1 MSSSEKI
8 DLYRDFAT
16 GVYLSEAPNPVPLPL
31 SLHILAYSIHCTYSH
46 REGGRGESWNKIE
59 V

>member
-31 SLHILAYSIHCTYSH
+31 SLHTVYTVLIHT
-46 REGGRGESWNKIE
+46 GRGVGGK
-59 V
+59 VGTR